1 MLVLVLIV
9 GGGGRGGGGACDI
22 ITNYHVPSPCLTYC
36 ISVYALV
43 WWSHLIHIY
52 IYVIGY
58 TLSSSVSDSLRVCC
72 SLTEA
77 CCVCFLVDSVLQ
89 GIRSYQDQFCI
100 CILYSIVVSSE
111 ISGT

>member
-1 MLVLVLIV
+1 MILLLI
-9 GGGGRGGGGACDI
+9 
-22 ITNYHVPSPCLTYC
+22 YHAPSPCLTYC
-36 ISVYALV
+36 ISVCIGLV
-43 WWSHLIHIY
+43 VTSDSY
-52 IYVIGY
+52 IYVIDY

-89 GIRSYQDQFCI
+89 GIRSYPDQFCI